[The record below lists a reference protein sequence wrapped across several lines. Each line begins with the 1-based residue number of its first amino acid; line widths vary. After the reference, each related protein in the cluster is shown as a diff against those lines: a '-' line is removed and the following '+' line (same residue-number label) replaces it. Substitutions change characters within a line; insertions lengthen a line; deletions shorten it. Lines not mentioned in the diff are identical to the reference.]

1 MELIQKPKGTYDLY
15 GHESKNLIYFQNLVN
30 LLCEK
35 YNYTFIKTP
44 MFEKSELFHRGI
56 GEGTDIVSKETY
68 DFKDRGDRDMT
79 LRPEGTAG
87 VVRSLIENKL
97 YIDLPLKTYY
107 MGSMFRYERPQSG
120 RFREHTQF
128 GVEVFGSDDPM
139 IDAEVISIATNLFN
153 ILGLKGIKVN
163 LNSIGSIEDR
173 VNYRKDLI
181 EYFKPHLD
189 DLCEDC
195 KNRIEKNPLRILD
208 CKVDNNKDF
217 FKQAPLI
224 TNYLSEDSKA
234 YFEKVKTY
242 LELLNIEYTINPRL
256 VRGLDY
262 YNHTIFEIEADIK
275 DFGSQNVICGGGRYN
290 GLVANLG
297 GPDISGIGFGMG
309 IERVLAALKAENIN
323 LAGDNG
329 LDIYIVALDEESKPE
344 VLEMIQTLR
353 LSGFKVDTD
362 YLNRNLT
369 SNFKQAD
376 RYKAKYIIIIGEE
389 ERKEN
394 IITIKNNKT
403 QTEEKIELAYLIN
416 YLDERISDEH
426 DEEL

>member
-56 GEGTDIVSKETY
+56 GAGTDIVSKETY

-87 VVRSLIENKL
+87 VIRSLIENKL

-309 IERVLAALKAENIN
+309 IERVLA
-323 LAGDNG
+323 
-329 LDIYIVALDEESKPE
+329 
-344 VLEMIQTLR
+344 
-353 LSGFKVDTD
+353 
-362 YLNRNLT
+362 
-369 SNFKQAD
+369 
-376 RYKAKYIIIIGEE
+376 
-389 ERKEN
+389 
-394 IITIKNNKT
+394 
-403 QTEEKIELAYLIN
+403 
-416 YLDERISDEH
+416 
-426 DEEL
+426 